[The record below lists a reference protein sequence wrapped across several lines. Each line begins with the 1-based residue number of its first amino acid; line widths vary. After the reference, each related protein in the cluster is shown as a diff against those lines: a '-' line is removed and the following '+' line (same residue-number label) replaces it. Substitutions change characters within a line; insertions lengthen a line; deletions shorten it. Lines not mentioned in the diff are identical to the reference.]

1 MKGLHSNSVSTYR
14 HSGFHARKRKFL
26 RWDTATVVPSLRT
39 EFRMRAKM
47 IKAIRLRNQVY
58 AKVNSTNK

>member
-14 HSGFHARKRKFL
+14 HSSFHAGKRKFL

-39 EFRMRAKM
+39 GVPYESKNDKNYPFAESS
-47 IKAIRLRNQVY
+47 IR
-58 AKVNSTNK
+58 